1 MAVRE
6 RGLAGRVGIWGRRE
20 ASRRACLER
29 GLCDEA
35 PATVEAALAG
45 SDGVILCLP
54 VDGIVRFLQERGKAL
69 PEGMLVTDVGSTKER
84 ICRVARE
91 ELSGGACFVGSHP
104 MAGSEKSGLEH
115 ARGDLFAGR
124 CCLVTPTEEV
134 EAMQG
139 VLRVRSF
146 WEALGM
152 TVQELSPA
160 EHDRA
165 VGHISHLPHLLA
177 SALAAFL
184 AEQPKEW
191 SGFAGGG
198 LRDTTRVAAGGVD
211 LWASIFEQNRG
222 EVLAALEGWEAT
234 AAELKMYLKTKDEKK
249 LRALLEKGRL
259 YREGLE

>member
-6 RGLAGRVGIWGRRE
+6 RGLAERVGIWGRRE
-20 ASRRACLER
+20 ASRRACLEK

-35 PATVEAALAG
+35 PESVEAALAG
-45 SDGVILCLP
+45 SDWVILCLP
-54 VDGIVRFLQERGKAL
+54 VDGIVRFLEERGREL

-84 ICRVARE
+84 ICRVAE
-91 ELSGGACFVGSHP
+91 VQLSAGACFVGSHP

-115 ARGDLFAGR
+115 ARADLFAGR
-124 CCLVTPTEEV
+124 CCLVTPTEGV
-134 EAMQG
+134 EEGQRR
-139 VLRVRSF
+139 RVAGF

-152 TVQELSPA
+152 TVQVLSPA

-211 LWASIFEQNRG
+211 LWASIFEQNRE
-222 EVLAALEGWEAT
+222 EVLAAVAGWERTVAG
-234 AAELKMYLKTKDEKK
+234 LKMYLKNKDEEK